1 MERGSDLIPANIIED
16 LKFRNRI
23 EDVIGTY
30 VTLSRAGSNMKGLCP
45 FHSEKTPSFTV
56 YTGNGSFYC
65 FGCGA
70 GGDVVSFIMRAENL
84 DYRSALQ
91 YLADKSGVTLP
102 DDDAPVQKG
111 PSRQRILEMNKCA
124 ARFFRDM
131 LFDPVQGEKGRSY
144 LMGERGLSSA
154 VIKHFGLGYA
164 PDSFNALR
172 DHLRK
177 NGYTR
182 EEMVEG
188 YLCQVSKKDER
199 YTYDCF
205 RNRVMFPI
213 IDVSGNVIA
222 FGGRVLDDSKPKY
235 LNSADTPAF
244 KKSRNLFA
252 LNYARNHAEKNLILC
267 EGYMDVIALHAAG
280 FENAVATLGTAITPD
295 QARIMKRYTD
305 KVIISYDGDEAGR
318 KAADKAMRLLS
329 DAGVDAKVLKM
340 EGAKDPDEFI
350 KRYGATHFEKLLTG
364 SRSRFDYK
372 IDGVKEKYDLTDVD
386 QKIRAAEELCRE
398 IAGTYSKIEREIYI
412 GKVARE
418 LEISEESV
426 RHDVERAERRIAA
439 KKKQEK
445 KNELFRETS
454 AIGDRINPDSAK
466 YPGISRLEDSVIGL
480 ILMRQEFVPKAM
492 ELLTEEDFMTDLNKR
507 FFAFICEAHRNG
519 GFEFGQLSERFTQD
533 EVSRAVKCRSDREN
547 LKLCNDT
554 VLEDFCR
561 NLKKETKA
569 CKEKESGNL
578 SLSDIIARRRNEN

>member
-1 MERGSDLIPANIIED
+1 MIPANIIED

-84 DYRSALQ
+84 DYRAALE
-91 YLADKSGVTLP
+91 YLADRSGVTLP
-102 DDDAPVQKG
+102 DDNAPVQRG
-111 PSRQRILEMNKCA
+111 VSRQRVLEMNKCA

-131 LFDPVQGEKGRSY
+131 LFDPVQGEAGRAY

-280 FENAVATLGTAITPD
+280 FENAVATLGTAITSD

-329 DAGVDAKVLKM
+329 EAGVDAKVLKM

-350 KRYGATHFEKLLTG
+350 RKHGAAQFSRLLEG

-372 IDGVKEKYDLTDVD
+372 IDGVREKYDLSDAD
-386 QKIRAAEELCRE
+386 QKIKAAGELCRE

-426 RHDVERAERRIAA
+426 RHDVAAAERRMNA
-439 KKKQEK
+439 KRKQEK
-445 KNELFRETS
+445 KGELFRETS
-454 AIGDRINPDSAK
+454 AIGDRVNPDSAK
-466 YPGISRLEDSVIGL
+466 YIKISRLENTVIGL
-480 ILMRQEFVPKAM
+480 MLMRSEFIPRAAS
-492 ELLTEEDFMTDLNKR
+492 LLSEEDFMTELNKR
-507 FFAFICEAHRNG
+507 FFKFICHANENG
-519 GFEFGQLSERFTQD
+519 GFEFGQLSESFTQD
-533 EVSRAVKCRSDREN
+533 EVSRAVKYRADREN
-547 LKLCNDT
+547 LKICTDAIF
-554 VLEDFCR
+554 EDNCR
-561 NLKKETKA
+561 KLKEESRTRR
-569 CKEKESGNL
+569 EKESGKV
-578 SLSDIIARRRNEN
+578 DISELIARRRNEKR

>member
-1 MERGSDLIPANIIED
+1 MIPANIIED

-30 VTLSRAGSNMKGLCP
+30 VTLTRAGSNMKGLCP

-70 GGDVVSFIMRAENL
+70 GGDVVSFLMRAENL

-91 YLADKSGVTLP
+91 SLADRCGVTLP
-102 DDDAPVQKG
+102 DDDAPVKQG
-111 PSRQRILEMNKCA
+111 VSRQRVLEMNKCA

-131 LFDPVQGEKGRSY
+131 LFDPVQGEKGRAY

-172 DHLRK
+172 DHLRQ

-295 QARIMKRYTD
+295 QARIMKRYSD

-318 KAADKAMRLLS
+318 KAADKAMKLLS
-329 DAGVDAKVLKM
+329 EAGVDAKVLKM

-350 KRYGATHFEKLLTG
+350 KKYGEAQFGKLLSG

-372 IDGVKEKYDLTDVD
+372 IDGVKEKYDLTDSD
-386 QKIRAAEELCRE
+386 QKIRAANALCRE
-398 IAGTYSKIEREIYI
+398 IAETSSRIEREIYI
-412 GKVARE
+412 SKVAKE
-418 LEISEESV
+418 LGLTEDSV
-426 RHDVERAERRIAA
+426 RHDVTGAERRMIS
-439 KKKQEK
+439 KRKQEK
-445 KNELFRETS
+445 KGELYRVTS
-454 AIGDRINPDSAK
+454 AIGDRVNPDSAK
-466 YPGISRLEDSVIGL
+466 YPKISRLEDAVIGML
-480 ILMRQEFVPKAM
+480 LMRPEFARKASS
-492 ELLTEEDFMTDLNKR
+492 LLSENDFMTDLNKR
-507 FFAFICEAHRNG
+507 FFAFICRAAENG
-519 GFEFGQLSERFTQD
+519 GFDFGQLSESFTQD
-533 EVSRAVKCRSDREN
+533 EVSRAAKYRADREN
-547 LKLCNDT
+547 LKICTDAAF
-554 VLEDFCR
+554 EDNCR
-561 NLKKETKA
+561 LLKNETTA
-569 CKEKESGNL
+569 RREKESGNT
-578 SLSDIIARRRNEN
+578 SLAELIARKRNKNQ